1 MRALLWAALR
11 RFVVLFVGV
20 AGLTAAV
27 SLLLGLLF
35 NSSISRAISLG
46 FYGVGSFLLIAGF
59 FVGNRGPARVK
70 GDPGF
75 NVFGLMSNRKIRWA
89 TGSEQA
95 ETLNLSFVF
104 VLLGF
109 LLIALGVAA
118 DTRYKLV

>member
-11 RFVVLFVGV
+11 RFVVLFFGV
-20 AGLTAAV
+20 AGLTALV

-46 FYGVGSFLLIAGF
+46 FYGVGSFLLITGF

-75 NVFGLMSNRKIRWA
+75 NVFGLMSNRRIRWA

-109 LLIALGVAA
+109 LLIAIGVAA